1 MKNPDKIEINK
12 DQADEVIA
20 RLQAT
25 NLSDSDKSTLITIVQ
40 WYFWFQSALLE
51 QKISIKRLM
60 SMFGFK
66 RTESSKNLGVNLD
79 DSFENETAENIRALL
94 ASDQNEDLESDK
106 KSSDQSTD
114 QCTTVDTTNIEPS
127 NQNSSENPEGVKKK
141 ATVV

>member
-1 MKNPDKIEINK
+1 MKNPDKVEINE

-25 NLSDSDKSTLITIVQ
+25 NLSDSDKSIIITIIQ

-51 QKISIKRLM
+51 HKISIKRLM

-66 RTESSKNLGVNLD
+66 RTESSKNLGVKLD
-79 DSFENETAENIRALL
+79 DSFENETAEDIRALL
-94 ASDQNEDLESDK
+94 ASDQEEGSESDK
-106 KSSDQSTD
+106 TTSDQPTDQSTA
-114 QCTTVDTTNIEPS
+114 VDSTDIEPS
-127 NQNSSENPEGVKKK
+127 NQNSPENPEGVKKK

>member
-12 DQADEVIA
+12 EQADEVIKRIEA
-20 RLQAT
+20 GKL
-25 NLSDSDKSTLITIVQ
+25 LDSDKSIIITIIQ

-51 QKISIKRLM
+51 HKISIKRLM

-79 DSFENETAENIRALL
+79 DSFENETAEDIRALL
-94 ASDQNEDLESDK
+94 ASDQEEGSK
-106 KSSDQSTD
+106 SGKESSDQLADQSTA
-114 QCTTVDTTNIEPS
+114 VDTANVEPS
-127 NQNSSENPEGVKKK
+127 NQNSPENPEGVKKK